1 MPKLISLITLILVFS
16 SLPSITNSQVSLSIQ
31 EATIFKKQ
39 LNVSHLQGLK
49 KDFSNEPSTAL
60 YLDIY
65 EKIAQFKI
73 NHSIT
78 FDSLLMYLT
87 DVQFQIEK
95 EDYLLFIEAEKE
107 LLLSE
112 FYLGRQTDRLR
123 KFLRN
128 KNLENHPAL
137 KTLLIF
143 ELASNYYIS
152 GDNYSASLWFSKG
165 LFENFQSKGD
175 RIADNLE
182 DALFTF
188 YGLKSE
194 KEKQFIYSQLK
205 ASKSYSTNAST
216 EWQILFSKMN
226 TSSTTNFDFNYFRS
240 NNSIDSK
247 RFRHF
252 PSLIKFNL
260 QSVSQ
265 ENLEALL
272 YFLRE
277 NTQTINEQRHLQ
289 TVLILLNEIMKQTYD
304 LSSSQFR
311 IQIADQKDKFNIQ
324 NLLFH
329 QEYMTLV
336 ANLKLRENKLKSREK
351 QELASINEKYQLSIF
366 LLVCSLFGLTL
377 LAFIYNLFS
386 KKDEKLKQSN
396 KKLEE
401 IETKKNQLLEVIK
414 ELQDNILDL
423 NLKLGIKYK
432 MEQSLADNFRNL
444 ENLSRNELNQIIN
457 NLHIQLSNL
466 NQIDRKTMEA
476 ESLVLQGKKSRND
489 FKQRLLEK
497 HPYISDNEANLAH
510 YIQLDLNTKET
521 SLATGISIGSVRV
534 YKSKLKSKLGL
545 KVDDDL
551 AAYLKTI

>member
-1 MPKLISLITLILVFS
+1 MPKLFSLITLILVFS

-87 DVQFQIEK
+87 DVQFRVDK

-112 FYLGRQTDRLR
+112 FYQGRQTDRLR

-143 ELASNYYIS
+143 ELASNYYVS

-175 RIADNLE
+175 RIVDNLE

-216 EWQILFSKMN
+216 EWQTLFSKMN
-226 TSSTTNFDFNYFRS
+226 TSSTTNFDFNYFLS
-240 NNSIDSK
+240 NNSIDPK

-252 PSLIKFNL
+252 PSLIKFIL

-265 ENLEALL
+265 ENLKALF
-272 YFLRE
+272 YYLRE

-336 ANLKLRENKLKSREK
+336 ANLKLRENKLKSIKK

-497 HPYISDNEANLAH
+497 HPHISDNEANLAH
-510 YIQLDLNTKET
+510 YIQLNLNTKET